1 MRFIK
6 QLGDIAN
13 VLRKDVAIMTTHAGS
28 GHVTSCFSCSEIIS
42 TLFFDE
48 MHYYPGNPNNA
59 DNDEFILSKGH
70 AAPILYAALFR
81 AKGVKGDI
89 NTLRKLN
96 SNFEGHPMPQSF
108 SWVKVATGSLG
119 QGLSVGVGMA
129 LAAKLKNRR
138 YRTYVLMG
146 DSETAEGS
154 VWEAFQLASYYKL
167 SNLCAIIDVN
177 RLGQRGETMLGH
189 NLKSYKKRITSFGW
203 NAIVIDG
210 HDVSHIRS
218 AFNRARASNKP
229 TAIIARTFKGK
240 GVSFLEN
247 KEGWHG
253 KAMDDRQLSQAL
265 EEIPDAHMPF
275 FRITKP
281 KSSKV
286 KNGGKFEAV
295 KQCFFCELPA

>member
-48 MHYYPGNPNNA
+48 MHYYPSNPNNV

-81 AKGVKGDI
+81 ANAVKGDI

-119 QGLSVGVGMA
+119 QGISVGVGMA

-154 VWEAFQLASYYKL
+154 
-167 SNLCAIIDVN
+167 
-177 RLGQRGETMLGH
+177 
-189 NLKSYKKRITSFGW
+189 
-203 NAIVIDG
+203 
-210 HDVSHIRS
+210 
-218 AFNRARASNKP
+218 
-229 TAIIARTFKGK
+229 
-240 GVSFLEN
+240 
-247 KEGWHG
+247 
-253 KAMDDRQLSQAL
+253 
-265 EEIPDAHMPF
+265 
-275 FRITKP
+275 
-281 KSSKV
+281 
-286 KNGGKFEAV
+286 
-295 KQCFFCELPA
+295 